1 EQRPNQRSQGNLRSG
16 RNFAMRNHAVK
27 IAVGPLVVAAI
38 IALFST
44 RADAQEKI
52 WKHGLINAKSDA
64 GIFLMV
70 STRDFAKKQGLK
82 IEISQ
87 FKDDQLALKALI
99 AGELDSFEGGPQG
112 VFAANAKG
120 ADVKLLGCHWIVVP
134 HGIYATEKIKKVE
147 DLKGK
152 QIAVSAPNSM
162 PDMLARSALAK
173 FGVSDNEVKL
183 AAVGGDKD
191 RYQALIGGVV
201 DAAVVSNEY
210 QPVAPKNVHL
220 LVAGRE
226 AVPNF
231 LRVCMTSSDK
241 KLAER
246 GDDAVKFLAAE
257 MSALRFALANRDA
270 TIALTRELIH
280 AKPDDPRPAF
290 VYDDAIQHHAVD
302 PTLPLPGEKILW
314 IQDQMVKAGKLKAPL
329 DLKAVTAPEYREKAL
344 KVIGH

>member
-1 EQRPNQRSQGNLRSG
+1 MKSR
-16 RNFAMRNHAVK
+16 K
-27 IAVGPLVVAAI
+27 IGLAI
-38 IALFST
+38 IAAAAALAGFIAPGT
-44 RADAQEKI
+44 AQEKI
-52 WKHGLINAKSDA
+52 WKHGLINAKADA

-112 VFAANAKG
+112 VFAADSKG

-134 HGIYATEKIKKVE
+134 HGIYASEKIKKVE

-173 FGVSDNEVKL
+173 FGISDSDVKL

-210 QPVAPKNVHL
+210 QPIAPKSIHL

-231 LRVCMTSSDK
+231 LRVCIVSSAK

-257 MSALRFALANRDA
+257 MAALRFALANRDA

-280 AKPDDPRPAF
+280 AKADDPRPAF
-290 VYDDAIQHHAVD
+290 VFDDAIQHRAID
-302 PTLPLPGEKILW
+302 PTLPLPAEKIQW
-314 IQDQMVKAGKLKAPL
+314 IQEQMVKAGKLKAPL
-329 DLKAVTAPEYREKAL
+329 DLKVVTAPEYRERAL
-344 KVIGH
+344 KVLGR

>member
-1 EQRPNQRSQGNLRSG
+1 
-16 RNFAMRNHAVK
+16 MRITASKSVALGT
-27 IAVGPLVVAAI
+27 IVAATAFAVLSLS
-38 IALFST
+38 AL
-44 RADAQEKI
+44 AQEKV
-52 WKHGLINAKSDA
+52 WKHGLINAKGDA

-112 VFAANAKG
+112 VFAVDAKG
-120 ADVKLLGCHWIVVP
+120 GDVKLLGCHWIVVP
-134 HGIYATEKIKKVE
+134 HAIYATDKISKVE

-173 FGVSDNEVKL
+173 YGVADTDVKL
-183 AAVGGDKD
+183 AAVGGDND
-191 RYQALIGGVV
+191 RYQALVGGVV
-201 DAAVVSNEY
+201 DAAVISNEY
-210 QPVAPKNVHL
+210 QPVMPKNIHL
-220 LVAGRE
+220 LVAGRD

-231 LRVCMTSSDK
+231 LRVCLVSSAK

-257 MSALRFALANRDA
+257 MSALRFALSHRDE

-290 VYDDAIQHHAVD
+290 VYDDAVAHHAVD
-302 PTLPLPGEKILW
+302 PTLPLPAEKIQW
-314 IQDQMVKAGKLKAPL
+314 IQEQMVKAGKLKAPL
-329 DLKAVTAPEYREKAL
+329 DLKTVTAPEYREKAL

>member
-1 EQRPNQRSQGNLRSG
+1 
-16 RNFAMRNHAVK
+16 MR
-27 IAVGPLVVAAI
+27 IAVSEKVAIGTIVVAAI
-38 IALFST
+38 FAALS
-44 RADAQEKI
+44 APAGAQEKV
-52 WKHGLINAKSDA
+52 WKHGLISAKADA

-82 IEISQ
+82 IEVSQ

-112 VFAANAKG
+112 VFAADAKG
-120 ADVKLLGCHWIVVP
+120 GDVKLLGCHWIVVP
-134 HGIYATEKIKKVE
+134 HGIYANDKIAKVQ

-173 FGVSDNEVKL
+173 FGIPDTDVKL
-183 AAVGGDKD
+183 AAVGGDRD

-210 QPVAPKNVHL
+210 QPIAPKNVHL
-220 LVAGRE
+220 LVAGRD

-231 LRVCMTSSDK
+231 LRVCMASSSK

-257 MSALRFALANRDA
+257 MSALRFALSHRDE

-290 VYDDAIQHHAVD
+290 VYDDAVQHHAVD
-302 PTLPLPGEKILW
+302 PTLPLPAEKIQW
-314 IQDQMVKAGKLKAPL
+314 IQEQMVKAGKLKAPL
-329 DLKAVTAPEYREKAL
+329 DLNAVTAPEYREKAL

>member
-1 EQRPNQRSQGNLRSG
+1 MKTR
-16 RNFAMRNHAVK
+16 K
-27 IAVGPLVVAAI
+27 IWLATVVAA
-38 IALFST
+38 ALSGHVT
-44 RADAQEKI
+44 PGSAQETV
-52 WKHGLINAKSDA
+52 WKHGLINAKADA

-112 VFAANAKG
+112 VFAADSKG

-134 HGIYATEKIKKVE
+134 HGIYANEKITKVQ

-173 FGVSDNEVKL
+173 FGVSDNDVKL
-183 AAVGGDKD
+183 AAVGGDRD

-210 QPVAPKNVHL
+210 QPVAPKSIHL
-220 LVAGRE
+220 LVAGRD

-231 LRVCMTSSDK
+231 LRVCIVSSAK

-246 GDDAVKFLAAE
+246 GGDAVKFLAAE
-257 MSALRFALANRDA
+257 MNALRFALANRDA
-270 TIALTRELIH
+270 TIALTREIIH

-290 VYDDAIQHHAVD
+290 VYDDAIQHHAID
-302 PTLPLPGEKILW
+302 PTLPLPAEKFQW
-314 IQDQMVKAGKLKAPL
+314 IQGQMVKAGKLKAPL
-329 DLKAVTAPEYREKAL
+329 DLKIVTAPEYREKAL
-344 KVIGH
+344 KVMGH

>member
-1 EQRPNQRSQGNLRSG
+1 
-16 RNFAMRNHAVK
+16 MR
-27 IAVGPLVVAAI
+27 
-38 IALFST
+38 IALSNT
-44 RADAQEKI
+44 IAALIAATTLGTLTVSAGAQERV
-52 WKHGLINAKSDA
+52 WKHGLINAKADA

-70 STRDFAKKQGLK
+70 STRDFAKKEGLK
-82 IEISQ
+82 LEVSQ

-112 VFAANAKG
+112 VFAADAKG
-120 ADVKLLGCHWIVVP
+120 GDVKLLGCHWVVVP
-134 HGIYATEKIKKVE
+134 HGIYASDKISKVQ

-173 FGVSDNEVKL
+173 FGVSDTEVKL
-183 AAVGGDKD
+183 AAVGGDRD
-191 RYQALIGGVV
+191 RYQALVGGVV

-210 QPVAPKNVHL
+210 QPIAPKNIHL
-220 LVAGRE
+220 LVAGRD

-231 LRVCMTSSDK
+231 LRVCMVSSAK

-270 TIALTRELIH
+270 TIALTREIIH

-290 VYDDAIQHHAVD
+290 VYDDAVQHHAVD
-302 PTLPLPGEKILW
+302 PALPLPAEKIQW
-314 IQDQMVKAGKLKAPL
+314 IQEQMVKAGKLKAPL
-329 DLKAVTAPEYREKAL
+329 DLKVVTAPEYREKAL

>member
-1 EQRPNQRSQGNLRSG
+1 L
-16 RNFAMRNHAVK
+16 
-27 IAVGPLVVAAI
+27 
-38 IALFST
+38 
-44 RADAQEKI
+44 
-52 WKHGLINAKSDA
+52 
-64 GIFLMV
+64 LMV
-70 STRDFAKKQGLK
+70 STRDFAKNQGLK

-87 FKDDQLALKALI
+87 FKDDQLALKSLI

-112 VFAANAKG
+112 VFAADAKG

-134 HGIYATEKIKKVE
+134 HGIYANEKIAKVQ

-173 FGVSDNEVKL
+173 FGVADTEVKL
-183 AAVGGDKD
+183 AAIGGDND

-201 DAAVVSNEY
+201 DAAVISNEY

-220 LVAGRE
+220 LVAGRD

-231 LRVCMTSSDK
+231 LRVCMISTAK

-257 MSALRFALANRDA
+257 MNALRYALSHREE
-270 TIALTRELIH
+270 TIALTRQIIN
-280 AKPDDPRPAF
+280 AKSDDPRPAF
-290 VYDDAIQHHAVD
+290 VYDDAIQNRAVD
-302 PTLPLPGEKILW
+302 PTLPLPADKIQW
-314 IQDQMVKAGKLKAPL
+314 IQEQMVKAGRLKAPL
-329 DLKAVTAPEYREKAL
+329 DLSAVTAPEYREKAL

>member
-1 EQRPNQRSQGNLRSG
+1 
-16 RNFAMRNHAVK
+16 MRTRR
-27 IAVGPLVVAAI
+27 IALTAI
-38 IALFST
+38 IAAATLAGFV
-44 RADAQEKI
+44 AQGAAQEKV
-52 WKHGLINAKSDA
+52 WKHGLINAKADA

-112 VFAANAKG
+112 VFAADAKG
-120 ADVKLLGCHWIVVP
+120 GDARLLGCHWIVVP
-134 HGIYATEKIKKVE
+134 HGIYANEKISQVQ

-173 FGVSDNEVKL
+173 FGVSDTEVKL
-183 AAVGGDKD
+183 AAVGGDRD
-191 RYQALIGGVV
+191 RYQALVGGVV

-210 QPVAPKNVHL
+210 QPVAPKSIHL
-220 LVAGRE
+220 LVAGRD

-231 LRVCMTSSDK
+231 LRVCIVSSAK

-257 MSALRFALANRDA
+257 MSALRFALGNRDA
-270 TIALTRELIH
+270 TIALTREIIH

-302 PTLPLPGEKILW
+302 PTLPLPAEKIQW
-314 IQDQMVKAGKLKAPL
+314 IQEQMVKAGKLKAPL
-329 DLKAVTAPEYREKAL
+329 DLKTVTAPEYRKKAL

>member
-1 EQRPNQRSQGNLRSG
+1 MRITASKSVALGTIAAATA
-16 RNFAMRNHAVK
+16 FAVLS
-27 IAVGPLVVAAI
+27 VS
-38 IALFST
+38 AL
-44 RADAQEKI
+44 AQEKV
-52 WKHGLINAKSDA
+52 WKHGLINAKGDA

-112 VFAANAKG
+112 VFAVDAKG
-120 ADVKLLGCHWIVVP
+120 GDVKLLGCHWIVVP
-134 HGIYATEKIKKVE
+134 HAIYATDKISKVE

-173 FGVSDNEVKL
+173 YGVADTDVKL
-183 AAVGGDKD
+183 AAVGGDND
-191 RYQALIGGVV
+191 RYQALVGGVV
-201 DAAVVSNEY
+201 DAAVISNEY
-210 QPVAPKNVHL
+210 QPVAPKNIHL
-220 LVAGRE
+220 LVAGRD

-231 LRVCMTSSDK
+231 LRVCLVSSAK

-257 MSALRFALANRDA
+257 MSALRFALSHRDE

-290 VYDDAIQHHAVD
+290 VYDDAVAHHAVD
-302 PTLPLPGEKILW
+302 PTLPLPAEKIQW
-314 IQDQMVKAGKLKAPL
+314 IQEQMVKAGKLKAPL
-329 DLKAVTAPEYREKAL
+329 DLKTVTAPEYREKAL

>member
-1 EQRPNQRSQGNLRSG
+1 MRTRSIGL
-16 RNFAMRNHAVK
+16 AA
-27 IAVGPLVVAAI
+27 IAVVAILVGFV
-38 IALFST
+38 T
-44 RADAQEKI
+44 PGTTQEKV
-52 WKHGLINAKSDA
+52 WKHGLINAKADA

-82 IEISQ
+82 IETSQ

-112 VFAANAKG
+112 VFAADAKG
-120 ADVKLLGCHWIVVP
+120 GDIKLLGCHWIVVP
-134 HGIYATEKIKKVE
+134 HAIYANEKIAKVE

-173 FGVSDNEVKL
+173 FGVSDTEVKL
-183 AAVGGDKD
+183 AAVGGDNE
-191 RYQALIGGVV
+191 RYQALTGGVV
-201 DAAVVSNEY
+201 DAAVISNEY
-210 QPVAPKNVHL
+210 QPVAPKNIHL
-220 LVAGRE
+220 LVAGRD

-231 LRVCMTSSDK
+231 LRVCMVSTAK

-257 MSALRFALANRDA
+257 MIALRYALSHRDE
-270 TIALTRELIH
+270 TIALTREITR

-290 VYDDAIQHHAVD
+290 VYDDAVQHNAVD
-302 PTLPLPGEKILW
+302 PTLPLPAEKIQW
-314 IQDQMVKAGKLKAPL
+314 IQDQMVKAGRLKAPL
-329 DLKAVTAPEYREKAL
+329 DLNAVTAPEYREKAL
-344 KVIGH
+344 QVVGH

>member
-1 EQRPNQRSQGNLRSG
+1 MRS
-16 RNFAMRNHAVK
+16 A
-27 IAVGPLVVAAI
+27 IARGVAIGTVVVAALC
-38 IALFST
+38 AVLT
-44 RADAQEKI
+44 VPPGAQEKV
-52 WKHGLINAKSDA
+52 WKHGLINAKADA
-64 GIFLMV
+64 GILLMV
-70 STRDFAKKQGLK
+70 STRDFAKNQGFK

-87 FKDDQLALKALI
+87 FKDDQLALKSLI

-112 VFAANAKG
+112 VFAADAKG

-134 HGIYATEKIKKVE
+134 HGIYANEKIAKVQ

-173 FGVSDNEVKL
+173 FGVADTEVKL
-183 AAVGGDKD
+183 AAIGGDND

-201 DAAVVSNEY
+201 DAAVISNEY

-220 LVAGRE
+220 LVAGRD

-231 LRVCMTSSDK
+231 LRVCMISTAK

-257 MSALRFALANRDA
+257 MNALRYALSHREE
-270 TIALTRELIH
+270 TIALTRQIIN
-280 AKPDDPRPAF
+280 AKSDDPRPAF
-290 VYDDAIQHHAVD
+290 VYDDAIQNRAVD
-302 PTLPLPGEKILW
+302 PTLPLPADKIQW
-314 IQDQMVKAGKLKAPL
+314 IQEQMVKAGRLKAPL
-329 DLKAVTAPEYREKAL
+329 DLSAVTAPEYREKAL